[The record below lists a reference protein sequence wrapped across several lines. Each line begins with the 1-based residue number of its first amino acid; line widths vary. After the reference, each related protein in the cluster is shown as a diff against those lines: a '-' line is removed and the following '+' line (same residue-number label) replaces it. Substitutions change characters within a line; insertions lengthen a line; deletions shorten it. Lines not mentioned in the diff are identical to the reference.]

1 MGKYTAID
9 DPSAHFQVETYT
21 GAGQNTSVTFSGN
34 SDLKPDLLWIKNRSA
49 GYAHALFDSN
59 RSLGSAVNAPFME
72 PNDVSADNSNQN
84 WWNSTNNGINTD
96 GFQFGSVSEHNLNNL
111 NSEYVA
117 WAWKMDA
124 GSTSTLSTA
133 NAAGTSTNSTVQ
145 VNSTAKQSIFTYT
158 GTATSFAR
166 VAHGLGEK
174 ADMYIIKP
182 RGTTGGAAL
191 NWVVYHKDSASN
203 PERSYAFFTTAAFAD
218 NTTYWAAEDN
228 GSAGAITFGG
238 AQQVFYNGTDYVGY
252 AFKGV
257 QGYSKFGK
265 YTGNGQGS
273 GPFIY
278 LGFTP
283 SLLIIKRTDGDNDW
297 VMHSFDQGTNS
308 STGVGKGND
317 WNENDNCV
325 RVNSSGHQD
334 QYGRVD
340 LLSNGFKVR
349 SAGGASENASTGNYI
364 YAAWAYNPFVTS
376 TGIPA
381 TAR

>member
-158 GTATSFAR
+158 GTSTSYAR
-166 VAHGLGEK
+166 IAHGLGEK
-174 ADMYIIKP
+174 ADFYIIRP
-182 RGTTGGAAL
+182 LGATAGAAL

-238 AQQVFYNGTDYVGY
+238 AQQVFYNGTNFVGY

-265 YTGNGQGS
+265 YTGNANAD

-278 LGFTP
+278 TGFKPAFVILKPVGITEQ
-283 SLLIIKRTDGDNDW
+283 W
-297 VMHSFDQGTNS
+297 VMHDSARDPFNKAYHYLFVNGAEAEAAGGT
-308 STGVGKGND
+308 
-317 WNENDNCV
+317 
-325 RVNSSGHQD
+325 HHI
-334 QYGRVD
+334 D
-340 LLSNGFKVR
+340 LLSNGFKIR
-349 SAGGASENASTGNYI
+349 TSNNNWNTTNSSGFI
-364 YAAWAYNPFVTS
+364 YMAWAENPFVTS
-376 TGIPA
+376 TGIPT